1 MWSVEYCGGLDD
13 VGEDDDDDGEIKCE
27 NVFLLLSNC
36 DRVVFQDG
44 NGYIDRRE
52 LALMMRFIGEPVTQE
67 EIDVRRFFSASFLDG
82 YHK

>member
-1 MWSVEYCGGLDD
+1 MDD

-27 NVFLLLSNC
+27 NVFFLLSNC
-36 DRVVFQDG
+36 DRVLFQDG

-67 EIDVRRFFSASFLDG
+67 EIDVRRFFSASFRWLS
-82 YHK
+82 